1 MSPIE
6 TAIETMKSTN
16 GSLRELIISYDA
28 DHTLPLHPLSMKLH
42 GIVDAAVMGGI
53 ANYEKVCCE
62 SLIMIMI

>member
-16 GSLRELIISYDA
+16 ASLRELIISYDA
-28 DHTLPLHPLSMKLH
+28 DPNLPLHPLSMKLH

-53 ANYEKVCCE
+53 ANYEKVLQIV
-62 SLIMIMI
+62 LIFFV